1 MSNEQPTTAAEQME
15 PGALAGSIE
24 GLKAILDEVDSEV
37 RQARFLFPNQEKDS
51 LKWATL
57 RRACGRINDITRI
70 GVQRLVDPAAGTG
83 AFFTPKEALDAVM
96 ANPPLDPPAPET
108 GGGAQPTEDGQDSH
122 MGKPEAAYILCR
134 MATSR
139 KLTVDGVTALQMG
152 VRSLMKRH
160 FDRQRNWAKR
170 RMRAAGEAEEQKNV

>member
-1 MSNEQPTTAAEQME
+1 MSNEQQTAAAEQME
-15 PGALAGSIE
+15 PGALADSIE
-24 GLKAILDEVDSEV
+24 GLKSVLDEVDAEV
-37 RQARFLFPNQEKDS
+37 RQARFLFPNLEKET

-108 GGGAQPTEDGQDSH
+108 GGGGQREQGEFLHEQTRGCVHPLSHGDIAQVRRVWRDGIADGSEVAYETAFRQ
-122 MGKPEAAYILCR
+122 AA
-134 MATSR
+134 
-139 KLTVDGVTALQMG
+139 
-152 VRSLMKRH
+152 
-160 FDRQRNWAKR
+160 
-170 RMRAAGEAEEQKNV
+170 

>member
-1 MSNEQPTTAAEQME
+1 MSNEQQTTGAEQKE
-15 PGALAGSIE
+15 PGALADSIE
-24 GLKAILDEVDSEV
+24 GMKSVLDEVDAEV
-37 RQARFLFPNQEKDS
+37 RQARFLFPHQEKET

-108 GGGAQPTEDGQDSH
+108 GGGATREGRDSH
-122 MGKPEAAYILCR
+122 MSKPEAAYILCR

-170 RMRAAGEAEEQKNV
+170 RMRAAGEAEEKQNV

>member
-1 MSNEQPTTAAEQME
+1 MNDEKKTTEAEQME
-15 PGALAGSIE
+15 PGALADSIE
-24 GLKAILDEVDSEV
+24 GLKSVLDEVDAEV
-37 RQARFLFPNQEKDS
+37 RQARFLFPNQEKET

-108 GGGAQPTEDGQDSH
+108 GGGCNERRAGFSHEQTRGGVHPLSHGDIAQAYRRWRDGIADGRAVAHETAFRQ
-122 MGKPEAAYILCR
+122 AA
-134 MATSR
+134 
-139 KLTVDGVTALQMG
+139 
-152 VRSLMKRH
+152 
-160 FDRQRNWAKR
+160 
-170 RMRAAGEAEEQKNV
+170 